1 MTLWQLLQSDLYRV
15 DAKQGVTSLVTSF
28 LRNPSFRYTAL
39 FRLCQHCKGHA
50 LLRLTLRPLLIFW
63 YARLGIKYG
72 IRIPLLCQIGPGLLI
87 EHWGGIWVNAEV
99 VIGANCNLCH
109 NVTLGLAGR
118 EGQKG
123 TPRVGDNVFIGPG
136 SMALGNIQIG
146 NGAVITANSVALDDI
161 PENGVLMGNPGRVF
175 SRQGSRGL
183 QKNLVVTQLGV
194 TPKEPEV

>member
-15 DAKQGVTSLVTSF
+15 DAKQGVICLLTAF
-28 LRNPSFRYTAL
+28 FRNPSFRYTAL
-39 FRLCQHCKGHA
+39 LRLCQYCKRHL
-50 LLRLTLRPLLIFW
+50 LLRQTICLPLLFW
-63 YARLGIKYG
+63 YSRLGVKYG
-72 IRIPLLCQIGPGLLI
+72 IRLPVLCQIGPGLLI

-123 TPRVGDNVFIGPG
+123 SPRIGDNVFIGPG
-136 SMALGNIQIG
+136 AIVLGSIQIG

-175 SRQGSRGL
+175 FPSGITWSS
-183 QKNLVVTQLGV
+183 
-194 TPKEPEV
+194 KEPCYYII